1 MARMIRKEV
10 LIDERDEQ
18 TLERLARER
27 GVTEAEIIHDA
38 IERVENSP
46 FPSQPLPDPDAARRF
61 FAFVRALEKR
71 PTIPAPRWTRD
82 SLYEERIGRW
92 IKS

>member
-1 MARMIRKEV
+1 MIRKQFY
-10 LIDERDEQ
+10 IDKVHEQ
-18 TLERLARER
+18 KLKRLAGER
-27 GVTEAEIIHDA
+27 GVTEAEVIREA
-38 IERVENSP
+38 IDDIGSVP
-46 FPSQPLPDPDAARRF
+46 TASQRIPDPEAVHQF
-61 FAFVRALEKR
+61 FAFLRELEKR